1 MTVIYRQ
8 VPPHSP
14 PLCLAPVQKTFK
26 CKERLPPRVD
36 ALWKIEAGVVRS
48 LTWDEDGRTITL
60 GVWSVGD
67 VVGQPLSRL
76 YPYEVECLTTVTA
89 RELLLNS
96 EGGDD
101 LQQALLVHAWKSAEL
116 LNIVHQPAMTDRLLR
131 FLEWLSGQFGQPVPA
146 GVLLNLNLTHQ
157 VLADTL
163 GTTRVTIT
171 RLLCQLEQAGKIV
184 RSPHRSL
191 RSFLAIGKLTRQS
204 LILLRVQDFRQG
216 GH

>member
-1 MTVIYRQ
+1 MTVIYRLL
-8 VPPHSP
+8 PHPSS
-14 PLCLAPVQKTFK
+14 PLCLESVQKTFK
-26 CKERLPPRVD
+26 CKERLPSKAD
-36 ALWKIEAGVVRS
+36 TLWKIEAGVVRS

-60 GVWSVGD
+60 GVWTVGD

-76 YPYEVECLTTVTA
+76 HPYEVECLTTVTVK
-89 RELLLNS
+89 ELPLNHD
-96 EGGDD
+96 GGGD
-101 LQQALLVHAWKSAEL
+101 LQQALLMHAWKSAEL

-171 RLLCQLEQAGKIV
+171 RLLRQLERAGKIM
-184 RSPHRSL
+184 RSPHRL
-191 RSFLAIGKLTRQS
+191 PRSPIAIGKLTRQS
-204 LILLRVQDFRQG
+204 LILLQVQECRQG